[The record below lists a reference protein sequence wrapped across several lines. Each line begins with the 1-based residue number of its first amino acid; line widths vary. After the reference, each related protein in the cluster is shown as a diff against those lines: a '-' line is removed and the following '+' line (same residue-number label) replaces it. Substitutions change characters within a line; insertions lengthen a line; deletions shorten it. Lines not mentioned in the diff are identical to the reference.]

1 MMFSQFFIR
10 RPIFAAVISLL
21 FFITGAI
28 AVWQLPITEYPEVVP
43 PTVVVTANYPG
54 ANPKVIAET
63 VASPLEQEIN
73 GVEDMLYM
81 SSQATS
87 DGRMTLTVTFAIGTD
102 VDLAQT
108 QVQSRV
114 ERAKPRLPQEVQ
126 RLGVV
131 TEKSS
136 PDLTMVVHLTSPDER
151 YDMLYLSNYA
161 SLNVKDEL
169 ARIEGVGSVQLFGA
183 GDYSMRIWLDPNKV
197 AALGL
202 SPAQI
207 TAAIREQNQQAAAGS
222 LGAQPSGDAE
232 FQLLINVKGRLAAVE
247 EFEDIIIKVG
257 GNGEISRLK
266 DVARV
271 ELGASTYALRSLL
284 NNKEAVAIPIFQAS
298 GSNAIQISDNV
309 RAKMAEL
316 AKSFPEGLAYDIVYD
331 PTVFV
336 RGSIEAVVKTLL
348 EAVLLVVLVVV
359 LFLQTWRASIIP
371 LVAVPVSL
379 VGTFAFMHML
389 GFSLNALSLFG
400 LVLAIGIVVDDAIV
414 VVENVERN
422 ISEGLSPVAA
432 TQKAMKE
439 VTGPIVAT
447 TLVLAAV
454 FIPTAFMSGLTGQF
468 YKQFA
473 LTITISTFISAIN
486 SLTLSPALSALL
498 LKGHGEK
505 KDALTRGMDKL
516 FGGWLFNP
524 FNRFFARLSHGY
536 GWLVKKVI
544 RFGAIVGVMY
554 VVLVGLT
561 GLQFASTPTG
571 YVPGQDKQYLVAFA
585 QLPDAASLER
595 TEAVIKE
602 MSRIALEYP
611 GVANSI
617 AFPGLSINGFTNSPN
632 SGIVFVGLDAF
643 DERDSAEL
651 SGNAIAAALNQQF
664 AGIEDAFIAIFPPP
678 PVMGLGTIGGFRLQI
693 QDRANHGYEELYKV
707 TMQVMQKAWAT
718 PELAGVF
725 SGYQV
730 NVPQLDLDIDRT
742 KAKQQS
748 VALDEVFQTLQAYM
762 GSVYVNDFNQF
773 GRTYQVNMQADE
785 QFRQTPEQIAQLKV
799 RNTQGEMIPL
809 GSFINVTNTAGPDRV
824 MHYNGFTTAEINGGP
839 APGYSTG
846 EAQAA
851 IEKILA
857 ETLPNGM
864 TYEWTELTYQQIL
877 AGNAG
882 MFIYPLVILLVF
894 MVLAAQ
900 YESLSLPLAII
911 LIIPMT
917 LLSALSG
924 VLIYGGDNNIF
935 TQIGL
940 IVLVGLATKN
950 AILIVE
956 FAKELQDHG
965 MSAMEAILEAGRLRL
980 RPILMTSIAFIMG
993 VVPMVFSSG
1002 AGAEMRQAMGVAVF
1016 AGMIGVTI
1024 FGLILTPLFYYMLAK
1039 RGDEK
1044 AKQPVSEQATDTVEA
1059 NHA

>member
-1 MMFSQFFIR
+1 M
-10 RPIFAAVISLL
+10 A
-21 FFITGAI
+21 
-28 AVWQLPITEYPEVVP
+28 ITEYPEVVP

-54 ANPKVIAET
+54 ANPKIIAET

-73 GVEDMLYM
+73 GVENMLYM

-87 DGRMTLTVTFAIGTD
+87 DGRMTLTITFAIGTD

-114 ERAKPRLPQEVQ
+114 ERAKPRLPEEVQ
-126 RLGVV
+126 RLGIV

-136 PDLTMVVHLTSPDER
+136 PSLTMVVHLTSPDDR

-161 SLNVKDEL
+161 VLKVKDEL
-169 ARIEGVGSVQLFGA
+169 ARITGVGAVRVFGA
-183 GDYSMRIWLDPNKV
+183 GDYSMRVWLDPNKV
-197 AALGL
+197 AAIGL
-202 SPAQI
+202 SPSNI
-207 TAAIREQNQQAAAGS
+207 VAAIREQNQQAAAGS
-222 LGAQPSGDAE
+222 LGAQPSGDSD
-232 FQLLINVKGRLAAVE
+232 FQLLINVKGRLSNVE
-247 EFEDIIIKVG
+247 EFEDIIVKVG
-257 GNGEISRLK
+257 DQGQITRLK

-271 ELGASTYALRSLL
+271 ELGASTYALRSMLD
-284 NNKEAVAIPIFQAS
+284 NKDAAALPVFQAS
-298 GSNAIQISDNV
+298 GSNAIQISDDV
-309 RAKMAEL
+309 RSKMAEL
-316 AKSFPEGLAYDIVYD
+316 SKSFPEGLTYDIVYD

-336 RGSIEAVVKTLL
+336 RGSIKAVVQTLV
-348 EAVLLVVLVVV
+348 EALLLVVLVVV

-379 VGTFAFMHML
+379 VGTFAFMHLM

-422 ISEGLSPVAA
+422 ISDGLSPVAA

-439 VTGPIVAT
+439 VTGPIIAT

-498 LKGHGEK
+498 LKGHHEK
-505 KDALTRGMDKL
+505 KDMLTRGMDKL
-516 FGGWLFNP
+516 LGGWLFNP
-524 FNRFFARLSHGY
+524 FNRMFARMSNGY
-536 GWLVKKVI
+536 GWLVKKII
-544 RFGAIVGVMY
+544 RFGAVIGILY
-554 VVLVGLT
+554 IGLVGLT
-561 GLQFASTPTG
+561 GLQFANTPTG
-571 YVPGQDKQYLVAFA
+571 YVPGQDKQYLIAFA
-585 QLPDAASLER
+585 QLPDAASLDR
-595 TEAVIKE
+595 TEAIVKE
-602 MSRIALEYP
+602 MSRIALDQP
-611 GVANSI
+611 GVAHAV
-617 AFPGLSINGFTNSPN
+617 AFPGLSINGFTNSTN
-632 SGIVFVGLDAF
+632 SAILFTPLDDFA
-643 DERDSAEL
+643 DRKDPSLSA
-651 SGNAIAAALNQQF
+651 GAIAAALNQKF
-664 AGIEDAFIAIFPPP
+664 ASINGAFIAIFPPP
-678 PVMGLGTIGGFRLQI
+678 PVQGLGTIGGFRLQI
-693 QDRANHGYEELYKV
+693 QDRANYGYEELYKV

-725 SGYQV
+725 SSYQV
-730 NVPQLDLDIDRT
+730 NVPQLEVNIDRT

-748 VALDEVFQTLQAYM
+748 VSLDELFSTLQGYM
-762 GSVYVNDFNQF
+762 GSVYANDFNQF
-773 GRTYQVNMQADE
+773 GRTYQVNVQADE

-799 RNTQGEMIPL
+799 RNNQGEMVPI
-809 GSFINVTNTAGPDRV
+809 GSFINVTNSSGPDRV
-824 MHYNGFTTAEINGGP
+824 MHYNGFTTAELNGGA
-839 APGYSTG
+839 APGFSSG

-864 TYEWTELTYQQIL
+864 TYEWTEITYQQIL

-882 MFIYPLVILLVF
+882 AYIYPLIILLVF

-900 YESLSLPLAII
+900 YESLSLPIAII

-917 LLSALSG
+917 LLSALTG

-956 FAKELQDHG
+956 FAKELQDDG
-965 MSAMEAILEAGRLRL
+965 MEPLEAILEAGRLRL

-1002 AGAEMRQAMGVAVF
+1002 PGSEMRQAMGVAVF
-1016 AGMIGVTI
+1016 SGMIGVTI
-1024 FGLILTPLFYYMLAK
+1024 FGLILTPLFYYALAK
-1039 RGDEK
+1039 RGKNKTELAESAITHD
-1044 AKQPVSEQATDTVEA
+1044 
-1059 NHA
+1059 

>member
-1 MMFSQFFIR
+1 MFSQFFIK
-10 RPIFAAVISLL
+10 RPIFAAVISL
-21 FFITGAI
+21 FFLITGAI

-73 GVEDMLYM
+73 GVEEMLYM
-81 SSQATS
+81 SSQSTS

-108 QVQSRV
+108 QVQARV
-114 ERAKPRLPQEVQ
+114 DRAMPRLPQEVQ

-136 PDLTMVVHLTSPDER
+136 PDLTMVVHLSSPDDR

-161 SLNVKDEL
+161 LLNVKDEL
-169 ARIEGVGSVQLFGA
+169 ARINGVGTVELFGA

-202 SPAQI
+202 SPSQI
-207 TAAIREQNQQAAAGS
+207 TDAIREQNQQTAAGS
-222 LGAQPSGDAE
+222 LGAQPSADAE
-232 FQLLINVKGRLAAVE
+232 FQLLINVKGRLSTEE
-247 EFEDIIIKVG
+247 EFGNIIIKVG
-257 GNGEISRLK
+257 DNGEISYLK
-266 DVARV
+266 DVARI

-284 NNKEAVAIPIFQAS
+284 NNKDAVAIPIFQAS
-298 GSNAIQISDNV
+298 GSNAIQISDDV

-316 AKSFPEGLAYDIVYD
+316 SKSFPDGLAYDIVYD

-336 RGSIEAVVKTLL
+336 RGSIEAVIKTLL
-348 EAVLLVVLVVV
+348 EALVLVVLVVV

-379 VGTFAFMHML
+379 IGTFAFMHLL

-422 ISEGLSPVAA
+422 IREGLTPIAA

-498 LKGHGEK
+498 LKAPGEK
-505 KDALTRGMDKL
+505 KDLLTRAMDKL
-516 FGGWLFNP
+516 LGGWLFGP
-524 FNRFFARLSHGY
+524 FNRFFARLSKGY
-536 GWLVKKVI
+536 GWVVKKDI
-544 RFGAIVGVMY
+544 RFGALVGIMY
-554 VVLVGLT
+554 VALLGLT
-561 GLQFASTPTG
+561 GVQFATTPSG
-571 YVPGQDKQYLVAFA
+571 YVPSQDKQYLVAFA

-595 TEAVIKE
+595 TEEVIKE
-602 MSRIALEYP
+602 MSNIALEQP
-611 GVANSI
+611 GVISSV
-617 AFPGLSINGFTNSPN
+617 AFPGLNINGFTNSPN
-632 SGIVFVGLDAF
+632 SGIVFTTLSDF
-643 DERDSAEL
+643 KERNDPSMSAD
-651 SGNAIAAALNQQF
+651 AIAAALNQKF

-678 PVMGLGTIGGFRLQI
+678 PVQGLGTIGGFRLQI
-693 QDRANHGYEELYKV
+693 QDRASHGYEELYNV

-718 PELAGVF
+718 PELTGIF
-725 SGYQV
+725 SSYQV

-742 KAKQQS
+742 KAKQQNVS
-748 VALDEVFQTLQAYM
+748 LDEIFQTLQAYM

-785 QFRQTPEQIAQLKV
+785 QFRQSASQISQLKV
-799 RNTQGEMIPL
+799 RNSDGEMVPL
-809 GSFINVTNTAGPDRV
+809 GSFINVTDTAGPDRV

-882 MFIYPLVILLVF
+882 VFIYPLVIMLVF

-924 VLIYGGDNNIF
+924 VLIYGGDNNIL

-965 MSAMEAILEAGRLRL
+965 MSAMGAILEAGRLRL

-993 VVPMVFSSG
+993 VVPMVFSTG

-1016 AGMIGVTI
+1016 SGMIGVTF

-1039 RGDEK
+1039 RGETK
-1044 AKQPVSEQATDTVEA
+1044 ALPSSTAITDKVE
-1059 NHA
+1059 NTHV

>member
-1 MMFSQFFIR
+1 MFSQFFIR
-10 RPIFAAVISLL
+10 RPIFAAVISLI
-21 FFITGAI
+21 FFIVGAI
-28 AVWQLPITEYPEVVP
+28 SVWQLPITEYPEVVP

-73 GVEDMLYM
+73 GVENMLYM

-87 DGRMTLTVTFAIGTD
+87 DGTMTLTITFAIGSD

-114 ERAKPRLPQEVQ
+114 ERAKPRLPEEVQ

-161 SLNVKDEL
+161 VLNVKDEL
-169 ARIEGVGSVQLFGA
+169 ARIEGVGQVRVFGA
-183 GDYSMRIWLDPNKV
+183 GDYSMRVWLDPNKV

-202 SPAQI
+202 SPSNI
-207 TAAIREQNQQAAAGS
+207 VSAIREQNQQAAAGS
-222 LGAQPSGDAE
+222 LGAQPSGDSD
-232 FQLLINVKGRLAAVE
+232 FQLLINVKGRLTDVE

-257 GNGEISRLK
+257 EQGQISRLK

-271 ELGASTYALRSLL
+271 ELGASTYALRSMLD
-284 NNKEAVAIPIFQAS
+284 NKDAAAMPVFQAS
-298 GSNAIQISDNV
+298 GSNAIQISDDV
-309 RAKMAEL
+309 RSKMAEL
-316 AKSFPEGLAYDIVYD
+316 SKTFPEGLSYDIVYD

-336 RGSIEAVVKTLL
+336 RGSIEAVVKTLF

-379 VGTFAFMHML
+379 VGTFAFMHLL

-422 ISEGLSPVAA
+422 IADGLSPVAA

-498 LKGHGEK
+498 LKGHDSK

-516 FGGWLFNP
+516 LGGWLFNP
-524 FNRFFARLSHGY
+524 FNRFFARLSDGY
-536 GWLVKKVI
+536 GWVVKKVL
-544 RFGAIVGVMY
+544 RFGLLVGVIY
-554 VVLVGLT
+554 IGLVGLT
-561 GLQFASTPTG
+561 GLQFATTPTG

-585 QLPDAASLER
+585 QLPDAASLDR
-595 TEAVIKE
+595 TEEVIKE
-602 MSRIALEYP
+602 MSRIALEQP
-611 GVANSI
+611 GVSNSV
-617 AFPGLSINGFTNSPN
+617 AFPGLSINGFTNSTN
-632 SGIVFVGLDAF
+632 SGIVFTPLDDFA
-643 DERDSAEL
+643 DRTDPSLSA
-651 SGNAIAAALNQQF
+651 GAIAAALNQKF
-664 AGIEDAFIAIFPPP
+664 AAIEDAYIAIFPPP
-678 PVMGLGTIGGFRLQI
+678 PVQGLGTIGGFRLQI
-693 QDRANHGYEELYKV
+693 QDRANYGYDELYKV

-725 SGYQV
+725 SSYQI
-730 NVPQLDLDIDRT
+730 NVPQLDVDIDRT

-748 VALDEVFQTLQAYM
+748 VSLDELFTTLQGYM
-762 GSVYVNDFNQF
+762 GSVYANDFNQF
-773 GRTYQVNMQADE
+773 GRTYQVNVQADE

-799 RNTQGEMIPL
+799 RNNNGDMVPI
-809 GSFINVTNTAGPDRV
+809 GSFINVNNTAGPDRV
-824 MHYNGFTTAEINGGP
+824 MHYNGFTTAEINGGA
-839 APGYSTG
+839 APGYSSG

-882 MFIYPLVILLVF
+882 MYIFPLIILLVF
-894 MVLAAQ
+894 LVLAAQ

-924 VLIYGGDNNIF
+924 VLIAGGDNNIF
-935 TQIGL
+935 TQIGF

-956 FAKELQDHG
+956 FAKELQDEG
-965 MSAMEAILEAGRLRL
+965 RTAYEAILEAGRLRL

-1016 AGMIGVTI
+1016 SGMIGVTV
-1024 FGLILTPLFYYMLAK
+1024 FGLLLTPLFYYVLAK
-1039 RGDEK
+1039 RDERK
-1044 AKQPVSEQATDTVEA
+1044 SHQLPLKNNAKQEA
-1059 NHA
+1059 DHG

>member
-1 MMFSQFFIR
+1 MLSQFFIK
-10 RPIFAAVISLL
+10 RPIFAAVLSLL
-21 FFITGAI
+21 FLITGAI

-87 DGRMTLTVTFAIGTD
+87 DGRMTLTITFAIGTD
-102 VDLAQT
+102 VDKAQT

-114 ERAKPRLPQEVQ
+114 DRAMPRLPQEVQ
-126 RLGVV
+126 RLGIV

-136 PDLTMVVHLTSPDER
+136 PDLTMVVHLLSPDNR

-161 SLNVKDEL
+161 ALNVKDEL
-169 ARIEGVGSVQLFGA
+169 ARINGVGAVRLFGA
-183 GDYSMRIWLDPNKV
+183 GEYSLRIWLDPNKV
-197 AALGL
+197 SALGL
-202 SPAQI
+202 SPADI
-207 TAAIREQNQQAAAGS
+207 IAAVREQNQQAAAGS
-222 LGAQPSGDAE
+222 LGAQPSGSAD
-232 FQLLINVKGRLAAVE
+232 FQLLINVKGRLTE
-247 EFEDIIIKVG
+247 LSEFEDIIIKVG
-257 GNGEISRLK
+257 QNAEVIRLK
-266 DVARV
+266 DVARI
-271 ELGASTYALRSLL
+271 ELGATSYALRSLL
-284 NNKEAVAIPIFQAS
+284 DNKDAVAIPVFQAS
-298 GSNAIQISDNV
+298 GSNAIQISDDV

-316 AKSFPEGLAYDIVYD
+316 SKGFPEGLEYEIVYD

-379 VGTFAFMHML
+379 VGTFAFMHLL

-422 ISEGLSPVAA
+422 IAAGLSPVAA

-498 LKGHGEK
+498 LKSHDAP
-505 KDALTRGMDKL
+505 KDGLTRLMDKL
-516 FGGWLFNP
+516 FGAWLFVP
-524 FNRFFARLSHGY
+524 FNRLFNSASDGY
-536 GWLVKKVI
+536 GWLVRKVI
-544 RFGAIVGVMY
+544 RFGGIIG
-554 VVLVGLT
+554 LVYLGMVALT
-561 GLQFASTPTG
+561 GVQFANTPTG

-595 TEAVIKE
+595 TDSVIKK
-602 MSRIALEYP
+602 MSEIALNHP
-611 GVANSI
+611 GVAHSI

-632 SGIVFVGLDAF
+632 SGVVFVALDDF
-643 DERDSAEL
+643 DSRTSPEL
-651 SGNAIAAALNQQF
+651 SANAIAGQLNQQF
-664 AGIEDAFIAIFPPP
+664 AAIQDAFIAIFPPP
-678 PVMGLGTIGGFRLQI
+678 PVQGLGTIGGFRLQI
-693 QDRANHGYEELYKV
+693 QDRANLGYEALYQV
-707 TMQVMQKAWAT
+707 TQQVMYKAWAD
-718 PELAGVF
+718 PQLAGVF
-725 SGYQV
+725 SSYQV
-730 NVPQLDLDIDRT
+730 NVPQLELDIDRT
-742 KAKQQS
+742 KAKQQAVS
-748 VALDEVFQTLQAYM
+748 LDQIFQTLQTYM
-762 GSVYVNDFNQF
+762 GSTYVNDFNRF

-785 QFRQTPEQIAQLKV
+785 AFRQSPQQISQLKV
-799 RNTQGEMIPL
+799 PNLNGDMIPL
-809 GSFINVTNTAGPDRV
+809 GSFINVSQSSGPDRV

-839 APGYSTG
+839 ALGVSTG
-846 EAQAA
+846 QAQAA

-877 AGNAG
+877 AGNTG
-882 MFIYPLVILLVF
+882 LLVFPLVIILVF

-956 FAKELQDHG
+956 FAKEKQDHG
-965 MSAMEAILEAGRLRL
+965 MAPMEAILEAARLRL

-993 VVPMVFSSG
+993 VVPMVFSTG

-1016 AGMIGVTI
+1016 AGMIGVTV
-1024 FGLILTPLFYYMLAK
+1024 FGLILTPLFYYALAK
-1039 RGDEK
+1039 RGGKKADEHK
-1044 AKQPVSEQATDTVEA
+1044 EITIG
-1059 NHA
+1059 

>member
-1 MMFSQFFIR
+1 MFSQFFIK
-10 RPIFAAVISLL
+10 RPIFAAVLSIL
-21 FFITGAI
+21 FFIGGAL

-43 PTVVVTANYPG
+43 PTVVVTAQYPG
-54 ANPKVIAET
+54 ANPKVIAQT

-87 DGRMTLTVTFAIGTD
+87 DGRMTLTITFAIGTD

-136 PDLTMVVHLTSPDER
+136 PDLTMVVHLTSPNDR

-169 ARIEGVGSVQLFGA
+169 ARIEGVGAVRLFGA
-183 GDYSMRIWLDPNKV
+183 GDYSMRIWLNPNKL
-197 AALGL
+197 AALKL
-202 SPAQI
+202 TPRDVAN
-207 TAAIREQNQQAAAGS
+207 AINEQNQQAAAGS
-222 LGAQPSGDAE
+222 LGAQPSGESD
-232 FQLLINVKGRLAAVE
+232 FQLLINVKGRLATVE
-247 EFEDIIIKVG
+247 EFENIIVRTG
-257 GNGEISRLK
+257 TQGEITRIK
-266 DVARV
+266 DIARV
-271 ELGASTYALRSLL
+271 ELGSSSYALRSLL
-284 NNKEAVAIPIFQAS
+284 DNKEAVAIPIFQAS
-298 GSNAIQISDNV
+298 GSNAIQISDDV
-309 RAKMAEL
+309 RARMKEL
-316 AKSFPEGLAYDIVYD
+316 SQNFPEGLSYDIVYD

-336 RGSIEAVVKTLL
+336 RGSIEAVVKTLF
-348 EAVLLVVLVVV
+348 EALLLVVIVVV

-379 VGTFAFMHML
+379 VGTFAFMQMF
-389 GFSLNALSLFG
+389 GFSLNSLSLFG

-422 ISEGLSPVAA
+422 IADGLSPVAA
-432 TQKAMKE
+432 TQKAMTE

-498 LKGHGEK
+498 LKGHHDK
-505 KDALTRGMDKL
+505 KDKLTIAMDKI
-516 FGGWLFNP
+516 FGGWLFTP
-524 FNRFFARLSHGY
+524 FNKFFNKLSQGY
-536 GWLVKKVI
+536 GWVIQKVI
-544 RFGAIVGVMY
+544 RFGALTGLVYIA
-554 VVLVGLT
+554 LVGLT
-561 GLQFASTPTG
+561 GYQFQTTPTG

-585 QLPDAASLER
+585 QLPDASSLER
-595 TEAVIKE
+595 TDAVIKK
-602 MSRIALEYP
+602 MSQIALEQP
-611 GVANSI
+611 GVTHSI

-632 SGIVFVGLDAF
+632 SGVVFVSLDEF
-643 DERDSAEL
+643 KDRQSPEL
-651 SGNAIAAALNQQF
+651 SANAIAGILNQKF

-693 QDRANHGYEELYKV
+693 EDRANYGYEELYKV
-707 TMQVMQKAWAT
+707 AMEVQQKAWAT
-718 PELAGVF
+718 PELAGIF
-725 SGYQV
+725 SSYQV
-730 NVPQLDLDIDRT
+730 KVPQLDVDIDRT

-748 VALDEVFQTLQAYM
+748 VSLNEVFETLQAYM
-762 GSVYVNDFNQF
+762 GSMYVNDFNQF
-773 GRTYQVNMQADE
+773 GRTYQVNIQADE
-785 QFRQTPEQIAQLKV
+785 QFRQTPEQINQFKV
-799 RNTQGEMIPL
+799 RNQNGDMIPL
-809 GSFINVTNTAGPDRV
+809 GSFINVSNTAGPDRV
-824 MHYNGFTTAEINGGP
+824 MHYNGFVTAEINGGP
-839 APGYSTG
+839 APGYSSG

-877 AGNAG
+877 AGNSG
-882 MFIYPLVILLVF
+882 LIIFPLIILLVF

-900 YESLSLPLAII
+900 YESLSLPMAIV

-940 IVLVGLATKN
+940 VVLVGLATKN

-956 FAKELQDHG
+956 FAKELQEQG
-965 MSAMEAILEAGRLRL
+965 LSKMEAILEAGRLRL

-993 VVPMVFSSG
+993 VVPMVYSTG

-1016 AGMIGVTI
+1016 SGMIGVTI
-1024 FGLILTPLFYYMLAK
+1024 FGLILTPLFYFALAGK
-1039 RGDEK
+1039 TTHILPDQTQ
-1044 AKQPVSEQATDTVEA
+1044 KQPKIPLLENT
-1059 NHA
+1059 